1 MKTFITILST
11 VFTLFLLSMTA
22 YAQSPDEAKIIGV
35 KMDAEW
41 CGKCQVLNPKMD
53 NVMPEFKDHAV
64 LFTKFNM
71 TDEFTTQQAGY
82 LAQKMGLR
90 DLFEENKGQTGYM
103 LLLDAETHEVLKRL
117 TSDQSEEE
125 LIADIESILAVVE

>member
-1 MKTFITILST
+1 MKTFVAIATT

-22 YAQSPDEAKIIGV
+22 YAQSPGEAKVIGV
-35 KMDAEW
+35 KMDADW
-41 CGKCQVLNPKMD
+41 CGKCQVMNPKLD
-53 NVMPEFKDHAV
+53 NIMPEFKDHAV

-71 TDEFTTQQAGY
+71 TDEFTTQQAGFF
-82 LAQKMGLR
+82 AQKLGLSG
-90 DLFEENKGQTGYM
+90 LFEENKGQTGYM

-125 LIADIESILAVVE
+125 LIADIKSTLASIE